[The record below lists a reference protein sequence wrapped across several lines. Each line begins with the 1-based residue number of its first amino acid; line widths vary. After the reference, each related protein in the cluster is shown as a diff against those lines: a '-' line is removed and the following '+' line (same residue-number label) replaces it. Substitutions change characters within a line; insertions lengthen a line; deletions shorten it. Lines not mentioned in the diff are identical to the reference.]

1 MKYYIKTFGCQ
12 MNERDSEKVEGIL
25 LENNHQGVENPEEA
39 DLIIVNSCA
48 VREKAENKLYSEIG
62 RLRFK
67 NKRAKI
73 VAMGCV
79 AQINHERLKNIA
91 DIVVGT
97 NTIDV
102 FYSIAKEWPQDKVF
116 IKPNMEDPDHIFPH
130 LTHVSAY
137 VDIMY
142 GCDNFCTYCIVPYT
156 RGREVSR
163 KKEAII
169 DEIKR
174 LVDKGTKEVMLLG
187 QNVNSY
193 GKNFDYG
200 FVNLLY
206 EVNKI
211 DGLERIRFTTS
222 HPKDFSKE
230 LIYAMRDL
238 EKVCEHIHLPIQS
251 GSNKILK
258 LMRRKYT
265 KEEYLEKVYL
275 YKEIVKDGSITTDII
290 VGFPHETEE
299 DFEETLKVL
308 EEVRYD
314 TSFSFKYSK
323 RAFTKAKD
331 MDGQVSEEEKLRRLN
346 ILQDLQAKITQEKLK
361 SYEGKV
367 TEVLV
372 EGISKKGNQLF
383 GRNRQNIVVNLDFMD
398 NIKVG
403 DVVRVEITNALKHS
417 LIGKPLFRGNGEGRG

>member
-25 LENNHQGVENPEEA
+25 LENNHKRVENPEEA

-73 VAMGCV
+73 VTMGCV
-79 AQINHERLKNIA
+79 AQINYKKLKNIA

-102 FYSIAKEWPQDKVF
+102 FYNIAREWPNDKVF
-116 IKPNMEDPDHIFPH
+116 IKPNMEDPNHIFPH
-130 LTHVSAY
+130 ITRVSAY

-142 GCDNFCTYCIVPYT
+142 GCDNFCTYCIVPFT
-156 RGREVSR
+156 RGREISR

-200 FVNLLY
+200 FVDLLY

-238 EKVCEHIHLPIQS
+238 KKVCEHIHLPIQS

-258 LMRRKYT
+258 LMKRKYT
-265 KEEYLEKVYL
+265 KEEYLEKVYM
-275 YKEIVKDGSITTDII
+275 YKEIVNNGSITTDII
-290 VGFPHETEE
+290 VGFPQETEK

-323 RAFTKAKD
+323 RPFTKAKD
-331 MDGQVSEEEKLRRLN
+331 MDGQVPEEEKLRRLN
-346 ILQDLQAKITQEKLK
+346 MLQDLQAKITQEKLK
-361 SYEGKV
+361 NYEDKV
-367 TEVLV
+367 TEVLI
-372 EGISKKGNQLF
+372 EGISKKGNQFF
-383 GRNRQNIVVNLDFMD
+383 GRNRQNMVVNLDFMD

-403 DVVRVEITNALKHS
+403 DVVRVKITKALKHS
-417 LIGKPLFRGNGEGRG
+417 LLGKPI

>member
-1 MKYYIKTFGCQ
+1 MNYYIKTFGCQ

-25 LENNHQGVENPEEA
+25 LENDHQRVENPEEA

-73 VAMGCV
+73 IAMGCV
-79 AQINHERLKNIA
+79 AQINYEKLKNIA

-102 FYSIAKEWPQDKVF
+102 FYSISKEWPQDRVF

-200 FVNLLY
+200 FVDLLY

-258 LMRRKYT
+258 LMKRKYT

-290 VGFPHETEE
+290 VGFPQETEK

-308 EEVRYD
+308 EEVKYD

-323 RAFTKAKD
+323 RLFTKAKD
-331 MDGQVSEEEKLRRLN
+331 MDGQVPEEEKLRRLN

-361 SYEGKV
+361 NYEGKI
-367 TEVLV
+367 TEVLI
-372 EGISKKGNQLF
+372 EGISKKGKQLF

-403 DVVRVEITNALKHS
+403 DVVRIEVAEAFKHS
-417 LIGKPLFRGNGEGRG
+417 LLGKVV

>member
-1 MKYYIKTFGCQ
+1 

-25 LENNHQGVENPEEA
+25 LDNNYKKVEEPEQA

-67 NKRAKI
+67 NKKATI

-79 AQINHERLKNIA
+79 AQINYKKLKNLA
-91 DIVVGT
+91 DVVVGT
-97 NTIDV
+97 NTIDE
-102 FYSIAKEWPQDKVF
+102 FYSIVKKQGISGAF
-116 IKPNMEDPDHIFPH
+116 IKPSMDKPDYIFPH
-130 LTHVSAY
+130 LNRITSY
-137 VDIMY
+137 IDIMY
-142 GCDNFCTYCIVPYT
+142 GCDNFCSYCVVPYT

-169 DEIKR
+169 EEIKQ

-200 FVNLLY
+200 FVDLLD

-211 DGLERIRFTTS
+211 AGLERIRFTTS
-222 HPKDFSKE
+222 HPKDFSKD
-230 LIYAMRDL
+230 LIYAIRDL

-251 GSNKILK
+251 GSNKILN

-290 VGFPHETEE
+290 VGFPQETEK
-299 DFEETLKVL
+299 DFQETLKVL
-308 EEVRYD
+308 EEVKYD

-323 RAFTKAKD
+323 RPFTKAKD
-331 MDGQVSEEEKLRRLN
+331 MDGQVPEEDKLRRLN
-346 ILQDLQAKITQEKLK
+346 LLQDLQAKITQEKLK
-361 SYEGKV
+361 TYENNIV
-367 TEVLV
+367 EVLI
-372 EGISKKGNQLF
+372 EGVSKKGNQFF

-398 NIKVG
+398 NIKAG
-403 DVVRVEITNALKHS
+403 DIVNVKITKAFKHS
-417 LIGKPLFRGNGEGRG
+417 LLGKVI

>member
-1 MKYYIKTFGCQ
+1 MNYYIKTFGCQ

-25 LENNHQGVENPEEA
+25 LENDHQRVENPEEA

-73 VAMGCV
+73 IAMGCV
-79 AQINHERLKNIA
+79 AQINYEKLKNIA

-102 FYSIAKEWPQDKVF
+102 FYSISKEWPQDRVF

-200 FVNLLY
+200 FVDLLY

-265 KEEYLEKVYL
+265 KEEYLEKVYM
-275 YKEIVKDGSITTDII
+275 YKEIVNNGSITTDII
-290 VGFPHETEE
+290 VGFPQETEK

-308 EEVRYD
+308 EEVKYD

-323 RAFTKAKD
+323 RLFTKAKD
-331 MDGQVSEEEKLRRLN
+331 MDGQVPEEEKLRRLN

-361 SYEGKV
+361 NYEGKI
-367 TEVLV
+367 TEVLI
-372 EGISKKGNQLF
+372 EGISKKGKQLF

-403 DVVRVEITNALKHS
+403 DVVRIEVAEAFKHS
-417 LIGKPLFRGNGEGRG
+417 LLGKVV

>member
-1 MKYYIKTFGCQ
+1 MRYYIKTFGCQ

-25 LENNHQGVENPEEA
+25 LENNHQRVENPEEA

-67 NKRAKI
+67 NKKAKI

-79 AQINHERLKNIA
+79 AQINYEKLKNVA
-91 DIVVGT
+91 DIVIGT
-97 NTIDV
+97 NTIDK
-102 FYSIAKEWPQDKVF
+102 FYNIAKEWPTEKVF

-130 LTHVSAY
+130 LSSVSAY

-169 DEIKR
+169 DEIKH
-174 LVDKGTKEVMLLG
+174 LVDNGTKEIMLLG

-200 FVNLLY
+200 FVDLLY

-265 KEEYLEKVYL
+265 KEEYLEKVYM
-275 YKEIVKDGSITTDII
+275 YREIVKDGSITTDII
-290 VGFPHETEE
+290 VGFPQETEE

-308 EEVRYD
+308 EKVKYD

-323 RAFTKAKD
+323 RPFTKAKD
-331 MDGQVSEEEKLRRLN
+331 MDGQVPEKEKLRRLN

-361 SYEGKV
+361 SYEGKI
-367 TEVLV
+367 TEVLI
-372 EGISKKGNQLF
+372 ESISKKGNQLF

-403 DVVRVEITNALKHS
+403 DVVRVEITKALKHS
-417 LIGKPLFRGNGEGRG
+417 LLGKPVLERKW